1 VCAKALAGAF
11 LHYAKTKPKVFYDT
25 IAVSLRLERV
35 LALRE
40 RGVLLRLANSLRVL
54 LGLGQRATN
63 GARLLLSQVERH
75 VLGARV
81 RLAQRVQLLVTHHRE
96 GLRDRQSHL
105 LDLAKL
111 TRSTTG
117 HFRDAELREFRLQDV
132 ERLLQLLLGAL
143 SEFVASE
150 VDCAR
155 EHERE
160 RSVDAIILR
169 DGNARARI

>member
-1 VCAKALAGAF
+1 M
-11 LHYAKTKPKVFYDT
+11 
-25 IAVSLRLERV
+25 
-35 LALRE
+35 
-40 RGVLLRLANSLRVL
+40 
-54 LGLGQRATN
+54 
-63 GARLLLSQVERH
+63 
-75 VLGARV
+75 
-81 RLAQRVQLLVTHHRE
+81 THHRE

-111 TRSTTG
+111 TRSTAS

-155 EHERE
+155 KR
-160 RSVDAIILR
+160 
-169 DGNARARI
+169 

>member
-1 VCAKALAGAF
+1 MKALAGAC

-96 GLRDRQSHL
+96 G
-105 LDLAKL
+105 KK
-111 TRSTTG
+111 
-117 HFRDAELREFRLQDV
+117 
-132 ERLLQLLLGAL
+132 
-143 SEFVASE
+143 
-150 VDCAR
+150 DCKFNNDT
-155 EHERE
+155 
-160 RSVDAIILR
+160 VGWLYGKD
-169 DGNARARI
+169 